1 MLKTHLIQIPQ
12 NNQKKAKAFEDLLNQ
27 LHEVLTHETLA
38 LEIIT
43 FGQNIGFC
51 FTANIPVSEI
61 VKGHIYAMSPD
72 ADIIKIPDYI
82 EKTKNSLSFAST
94 ELKLKKMIYIQLKLI
109 LILKA
114 IVYLDY

>member
-1 MLKTHLIQIPQ
+1 
-12 NNQKKAKAFEDLLNQ
+12 
-27 LHEVLTHETLA
+27 
-38 LEIIT
+38 
-43 FGQNIGFC
+43 
-51 FTANIPVSEI
+51 
-61 VKGHIYAMSPD
+61 MSPD